1 MERIGDIAQLD
12 HLGHV
17 KKIFTCATHVN
28 GTVLIKKGPPCLR
41 TAIDYAAVPPTVRA
55 SMRKVG
61 WPTPTGTLW
70 PFLPQVPMPVSSF
83 ISLPIIETR
92 VIASGPLPIKVA
104 PLMGAA
110 SLPFSMR

>member
-41 TAIDYAAVPPTVRA
+41 TAIDYAAVPPTVSA
-55 SMRKVG
+55 SMRSVG

-70 PFLPQVPMPVSSF
+70 PFLPQVPMPWSSAR
-83 ISLPIIETR
+83 SLPIMVMR
-92 VIASGPLPIKVA
+92 LRSVGPLPISIA
-104 PLMGAA
+104 PLD
-110 SLPFSMR
+110 